1 MEEKNENREPV
12 PEIQEEENQKMGTG
26 RKILIG
32 IIAVLFL
39 LTAAAYGY
47 GVYYFTN
54 HFLPG
59 SFVNGFNCSYMDQEE
74 AETLLKKKTEAYVLA
89 VQTRGDG
96 QESIS
101 AGEINLAYQSDG
113 SVKKLM
119 HDQKRFLWFLSF
131 GQQSIMEVPSSV
143 SYDEGLFEQSF
154 GALECLKD
162 QVEPADA
169 YIEDTGS
176 GFAIVPEIEGN
187 KVNEEKFRETL
198 ITALTTGDPNVNLE
212 EDGCYVNPEIYR
224 DDERLMSDCRQM
236 NELTDVVI
244 TYDFGDRKE
253 TADRNVIR
261 TWLSRNEN
269 QDLVLDSQKIAQYIK
284 TLAEKYDTIGT
295 QRSFVTYNSREITVS
310 GGDYGWQIDQ
320 EKETQ
325 ALFQAV
331 TDKKTQVREP
341 EYQKK
346 AMSRDTNDIGYT
358 YVEINLAAQRLVVY
372 QEGMPVAD
380 TGIYAPAGT
389 EPGVYAVGEMKSPG
403 ETEAGTVNY
412 WIPYSQKLGIV
423 DNPSLTQEA
432 AGAYSGEILDS
443 AILADFGSGETS
455 DTGETADLWGGIEN
469 TYIQIPEDMAGQV
482 YQNVKQG
489 MPIVI
494 YNE

>member
-1 MEEKNENREPV
+1 
-12 PEIQEEENQKMGTG
+12 
-26 RKILIG
+26 
-32 IIAVLFL
+32 
-39 LTAAAYGY
+39 
-47 GVYYFTN
+47 
-54 HFLPG
+54 
-59 SFVNGFNCSYMDQEE
+59 MD
-74 AETLLKKKTEAYVLA
+74 
-89 VQTRGDG
+89 
-96 QESIS
+96 
-101 AGEINLAYQSDG
+101 
-113 SVKKLM
+113 
-119 HDQKRFLWFLSF
+119 
-131 GQQSIMEVPSSV
+131 
-143 SYDEGLFEQSF
+143 
-154 GALECLKD
+154 
-162 QVEPADA
+162 
-169 YIEDTGS
+169 
-176 GFAIVPEIEGN
+176 
-187 KVNEEKFRETL
+187 
-198 ITALTTGDPNVNLE
+198 
-212 EDGCYVNPEIYR
+212 
-224 DDERLMSDCRQM
+224 
-236 NELTDVVI
+236 ELTDVVI

-261 TWLSRNEN
+261 TWLSRNED

-325 ALFQAV
+325 ALYQAVTDKKKYDTIGTQRSFVTYNSREITVSGGDYGWQIDQEKETQALYQAV

-346 AMSRDTNDIGYT
+346 AMSRNINDIGYT

-380 TGIYAPAGT
+380 TGIYAPGGT
-389 EPGVYAVGEMKSPG
+389 EPGVYTVGEMQSPG
-403 ETEAGTVNY
+403 ETEAGTANY
-412 WIPYSQKLGIV
+412 WIPYSQGLGIV

-482 YQNVKQG
+482 YQNIKPG

>member
-1 MEEKNENREPV
+1 MEEKNKDQKPV
-12 PEIQEEENQKMGTG
+12 SEIQETEKQKMGAG

-32 IIAVLFL
+32 IITVLFV

-47 GVYYFTN
+47 GVFYFTG

-74 AETLLKKKTEAYVLA
+74 AEALLKKKTEAYVLA
-89 VQTRGDG
+89 VQTRGQG
-96 QESIS
+96 QESMT
-101 AGEINLAYQSDG
+101 AEELQLAYQSDG
-113 SVKKLM
+113 SIKKLM

-131 GQQSIMEVPSSV
+131 GQESIMEIPSSV
-143 SYDEGLFEQSF
+143 SYDKGLFEQSF
-154 GALECLKD
+154 GALECLKN

-176 GFAIVPEIEGN
+176 GFAIVPEIEGTR
-187 KVNEEKFRETL
+187 VNEEKFRETV
-198 ITALTTGDPNVNLE
+198 IRALTTGDPIVNLE

-224 DDERLMSDCRQM
+224 DDKRLTADCRQM
-236 NELTDVVI
+236 NELTDVVV

-253 TADRNVIR
+253 TVDRNVIR
-261 TWLSRNEN
+261 TWLSRNEE

-295 QRSFVTYNSREITVS
+295 QRSFVTYNGREITVS
-310 GGDYGWQIDQ
+310 GGDYGWKLDQ
-320 EKETQ
+320 EKEAQ
-325 ALFQAV
+325 ALYQEV
-331 TDKKTQVREP
+331 INKTTQVREP

-372 QEGMPVAD
+372 QNGMPAAD

-389 EPGVYAVGEMKSPG
+389 EPGIYAVGEMQSPG
-403 ETEAGTVNY
+403 ETGAGTVNY
-412 WIPYSQKLGIV
+412 WIPYSEELGIV

-443 AILADFGSGETS
+443 AILADFGSGENS
-455 DTGETADLWGGIEN
+455 DAEEPAELWGGIEN

-482 YQNVKQG
+482 YQNVKPG